1 MTMAFEDV
9 MSEFAEEGGGPT
21 NKTAISL
28 DDLLAR
34 GTVVYWHEAVAI
46 IEEMC
51 DVSLAASGDT
61 APVPELADVLIG
73 QQGTVTLRN
82 KRGEKSP
89 TAAGRALHALLSN
102 TDVPVPLRLFVT
114 QSTAA
119 ETHHSLR
126 AFAAGLAYFGR
137 PNRTALIHE
146 VYKRAADLTQSGAA
160 AAQAPPRL
168 PVQEKKPEKESPKTK
183 RSHAGRPLIWAA
195 VGVLVAA
202 AAGAAGG
209 WWKAGSRAGA
219 TKTVGVLSQASAVL
233 TDLANQVRERLNPA
247 VPTATQG
254 PDEAPATPSRP
265 RPKRRISST
274 SVTVD
279 MPLASRPVS
288 IAQSSAW
295 QLAIAVPTVAAS
307 VPALPVDEPPPPDI
321 DVLFTRQDAN
331 VEPPMLRYPQL
342 TPPPVLPTS
351 REVAVNRVEVVVA
364 PDGTVE
370 RIRFVDGPVRM
381 ADVLLVQAVKTWK
394 FTPALKDGGPVRYQ
408 TVVTW
413 SAVP

>member
-1 MTMAFEDV
+1 MAFEDV
-9 MSEFAEEGGGPT
+9 MKEFAEEGAGPT

-61 APVPELADVLIG
+61 APVPELADVLID
-73 QQGTVTLRN
+73 QQGIVTLRKN
-82 KRGEKSP
+82 RGEKSP
-89 TAAGRALHALLSN
+89 TAAGRALHALLAN

-114 QSTAA
+114 QSTAT

-137 PNRTALIHE
+137 PNRTALIQD
-146 VYKRAADLTQSGAA
+146 VYKRAADLTQSRIQTE
-160 AAQAPPRL
+160 QAPPRL
-168 PVQEKKPEKESPKTK
+168 PVQEKKPKKESPKTK
-183 RSHAGRPLIWAA
+183 SSHTRRALIWAA
-195 VGVLVAA
+195 AGVVVAV
-202 AAGAAGG
+202 AAGAAAG
-209 WWKAGSRAGA
+209 WWKAGSRGKA

-233 TDLANQVRERLNPA
+233 TDLANQVRERLNPP
-247 VPTATQG
+247 VSTSTERS
-254 PDEAPATPSRP
+254 DEAPATVVRP
-265 RPKRRISST
+265 KPKRRAT
-274 SVTVD
+274 LVNAAAAEV
-279 MPLASRPVS
+279 PLAGRPLS
-288 IAQSSAW
+288 IVQSSAW

-307 VPALPVDEPPPPDI
+307 APALAVDEPPPPDI
-321 DVLFTRQDAN
+321 DVLFTRQDAD
-331 VEPPMLRYPQL
+331 VEPPVLRYPQL
-342 TPPPVLPTS
+342 TPPPVLTTS
-351 REVAVNRVEVVVA
+351 REVAMNRVEVVVT

-381 ADVLLVQAVKTWK
+381 SDVMLVQAVKTWK

-408 TVVTW
+408 TVISW